1 MKISGFAVSTALR
14 RTAGCMAGCT
24 AFAANAAETVPPTSS
39 GSLLQVLVG
48 LVVVLGLMAAAA
60 WTLKRFGAAK
70 SAGGTTVRIV
80 GGVSVGNRERVLVV
94 EVADQWIVVGVAP
107 GRVNALATMA
117 RGEAMPAGT
126 GTANAEANPAKNFSA
141 WLKQTIEKRNGNT

>member
-1 MKISGFAVSTALR
+1 MKISTVVTTALLGC
-14 RTAGCMAGCT
+14 AG
-24 AFAANAAETVPPTSS
+24 AANAAEAVPPTSS
-39 GSLLQVLVG
+39 GSLLQVLMG

-117 RGEAMPAGT
+117 RGDAIPAAT
-126 GTANAEANPAKNFSA
+126 GAASMEANPAKNFSS
-141 WLKQTIEKRNGNT
+141 WLKQTIDKRNGNA

>member
-1 MKISGFAVSTALR
+1 MKISGFAATAVFGSTAV
-14 RTAGCMAGCT
+14 
-24 AFAANAAETVPPTSS
+24 AANAAETVAPTAS
-39 GSLLQVLVG
+39 GNLLQVLVG
-48 LVVVLGLMAAAA
+48 LIVVLGLMAAAA

-126 GTANAEANPAKNFSA
+126 ANADANPAKNFSA
-141 WLKQTIEKRNGNT
+141 WLKQTIDKRNGNA